1 MILDQDKITRIKRLL
16 KSRPKGLTISDV
28 SQNLKIN
35 RNSVAKYLE
44 ILLITGQV
52 EMRLYGN
59 AKVYYLS
66 QRVPISDMLKFATEL
81 ILILDTDLK
90 IADVNENFLR
100 FFSLSRENVLG
111 CEVKQLNV
119 PALSSLNLAP
129 LPEEEGEPGEF
140 PRDIHFTQNG
150 EEKHLK
156 VKVVPTV
163 FDDGNRGLTLII
175 EDVTLPTQYEHEL
188 RINEARYRAIVED
201 QTELICR
208 FTPDF
213 TSRLSMT
220 RSVNIWE
227 RAGKRSSVVR
237 TLTSSQSKTGT
248 W

>member
-1 MILDQDKITRIKRLL
+1 MGRWGNHTSAMILDQDKITRIKRLL

-129 LPEEEGEPGEF
+129 LSGEKRPLSLIGRVILSGLSNHSATCPNGRGQRSLSGMPG
-140 PRDIHFTQNG
+140 RR
-150 EEKHLK
+150 KR
-156 VKVVPTV
+156 
-163 FDDGNRGLTLII
+163 RGL
-175 EDVTLPTQYEHEL
+175 ERGKALPGTGGVQGWIPWKY
-188 RINEARYRAIVED
+188 NAWNV
-201 QTELICR
+201 
-208 FTPDF
+208 
-213 TSRLSMT
+213 
-220 RSVNIWE
+220 
-227 RAGKRSSVVR
+227 SSI
-237 TLTSSQSKTGT
+237 SSAKG
-248 W
+248 